1 MPRRTPTRRTADALR
16 PPGRGGRTLGL
27 ALLAALLA
35 GGGALA
41 GPAPEYG
48 PEAEARFLE
57 QCASPLSGAGRS
69 ACRCVMERVQED
81 LGYAAFLAIAAGG
94 PAAFAGATVPRFAAA
109 LRRAE
114 TACTAQAALPP
125 ADR

>member
-1 MPRRTPTRRTADALR
+1 MPQAAPIRSDVVRVR
-16 PPGRGGRTLGL
+16 PGRRSRSAFL
-27 ALLAALLA
+27 ALASGLLAAGA
-35 GGGALA
+35 ALA
-41 GPAPEYG
+41 GPSTEYG

-57 QCASPLSGAGRS
+57 LCASASDAGRS

-81 LGYAAFLAIAAGG
+81 LGYADFLEAASGG
-94 PAAFAGATVPRFAAA
+94 PAAFAGATDRRFAAA

-114 TACTAQAALPP
+114 AACTTQAALPP